1 MNEDANES
9 LIDDGRNNATLMDN
23 DDANASI
30 MDDDVF
36 DEDQEQFVQSRSN
49 RHQVQY

>member
-9 LIDDGRNNATLMDN
+9 LIDDGGDNASLMEN
-23 DDANASI
+23 DDANASM

-36 DEDQEQFVQSRSN
+36 DENQEQFVQSRSN

>member
-9 LIDDGRNNATLMDN
+9 IIDDGGTNATLVDN
-23 DDANASI
+23 DDANTSI

-36 DEDQEQFVQSRSN
+36 DENQEQFVQSRSN